1 MALSNTQITQ
11 FLTNR
16 FNFELKDG
24 AKMSQ
29 ILTAAAKGARQQEKV
44 QNKSKK
50 VFVELRKKLKDHKLE
65 LNKEAATTVKVV
77 KAAMLVAQR
86 AAAKAAKKA
95 EKEAAKAEKLAVKEA
110 LKAEKLAV
118 KAALKAEK
126 LAAKEA
132 LKAEKLA
139 AKAALKAEAQAIK
152 LAEKEAIQMAKR
164 DDKEAA
170 KQAKLALKEEK
181 QCAKWLETHKA
192 ELKKYKIGDN
202 ETKGTPLAAL
212 KGLLMISKQQAKQA
226 RAPAPVVSRIE

>member
-1 MALSNTQITQ
+1 MALSNSQITL

-16 FNFELKDG
+16 FNFELKDS

-29 ILTAAAKGARQQEKV
+29 ILTAAAKGARQQEKH

-77 KAAMLVAQR
+77 KAAMLVAKR
-86 AAAKAAKKA
+86 AAAKATKKA
-95 EKEAAKAEKLAVKEA
+95 EKEAVKAEKLAAKEALKAEKLAAKEA

-126 LAAKEA
+126 LAAK
-132 LKAEKLA
+132 AEIK
-139 AKAALKAEAQAIK
+139 AIK
-152 LAEKEAIQMAKR
+152 LAEKEAIQLAKR
-164 DDKEAA
+164 ADKEAA

-181 QCAKWLETHKA
+181 QRAKWLETHKA

-202 ETKGTPLAAL
+202 ETVGTPLCAL
-212 KGLLMISKQQAKQA
+212 KGLLRISKKQAKQA
-226 RAPAPVVSRIE
+226 RVPAAVVSRIE